1 MSQLDVLQEKNK
13 PQRAAATA
21 PQRSKFSI
29 AAENAFNRGVEAF
42 MNLFEFIFAPLQN
55 WVGVDR
61 MGYFFV
67 LPNLLIFGIFVLFP
81 MLLNFYYALTGGTDI
96 FPQDR
101 EFIGTGNFEVLF
113 DCGNYLQPNTCVQ
126 DRFWHA
132 VFNTGTF
139 VLFQVGFMVLF
150 ALLTALVL
158 NRKIVGRGF
167 FRSVFFYPVLL
178 SPVVVALIWKW
189 ILQREG
195 ILNGMI
201 ETLGGDGVLWLLN
214 PNWAM
219 FWVVFVSVWAQMGF
233 YTLIL
238 LAGLQAIPG
247 ELYEA
252 GEIDGTNGWNAFRFI
267 TLPLLMPT
275 MFVVL
280 VLSLIRAVQ
289 VFDQVFVLTGGGPG
303 TSTQFMVQYIYNTG
317 FSNQIQRF
325 GLAAA
330 ASVCLGVTLLI
341 FTLIQLRIGQQSDL
355 S

>member
-1 MSQLDVLQEKNK
+1 MSQLEFSDASSSEQTLPPPVSRPILE
-13 PQRAAATA
+13 RLGDFVAAIYRT
-21 PQRSKFSI
+21 I
-29 AAENAFNRGVEAF
+29 MNALEVVIDPIQSRIGV
-42 MNLFEFIFAPLQN
+42 Q
-55 WVGVDR
+55 R

-81 MLLNFYYALTGGTDI
+81 MLLNFYYAMTSGTNL

-101 EFIGTGNFEVLF
+101 PFVGLENFDTLMTCGNFF
-113 DCGNYLQPNTCVQ
+113 DPNSCSE
-126 DRFWHA
+126 DIFWRS
-132 VFNTGTF
+132 VFNTFTF
-139 VLFQVGFMVLF
+139 VFFQVGGIILI
-150 ALLTALVL
+150 ALITSLIL
-158 NRKIVGRGF
+158 NRNIRARGF

-195 ILNGMI
+195 LLNGLI
-201 ETLGGDGVLWLLN
+201 EGFGGEAVSWLTN
-214 PNWAM
+214 PTWAM
-219 FWVVFVSVWAQMGF
+219 FWVIFVSIWAQMGF

-238 LAGLQAIPG
+238 LAGLQSIPAD
-247 ELYEA
+247 LYEA
-252 GEIDGTNGWNAFRFI
+252 GSIDGTSNWQAFRFI

-303 TSTQFMVQYIYNTG
+303 TATNFMVQYIYDTG

-325 GLAAA
+325 GLASA
-330 ASVCLGVTLLI
+330 ASVMMGVVLLI
-341 FTLIQLRIGQQSDL
+341 FTLIQLRLGRTS
-355 S
+355 SAV